1 MIKFKEGVFAND
13 LRYPLINAIK
23 EAHIAFQKHDS
34 DLTITSLADGD
45 SHRDDSYH
53 YRDLAFDS
61 RTRHLDRATVLDIAK
76 EIRTRLGKHYDVIIE
91 ETHLHIEFDLE
102 KFKNAS

>member
-23 EAHIAFQKHDS
+23 EAHIAFQEHDS

-45 SHRDDSYH
+45 SHRPDSYH
-53 YRDLAFDS
+53 FQDLAFDS
-61 RTRHLDRATVLDIAK
+61 RTRHLDRTQVLDIAK
-76 EIRTRLGKHYDVIIE
+76 EICTRLGKYYDVIIHD
-91 ETHLHIEFDLE
+91 THLHIEFDL
-102 KFKNAS
+102 KRFKNDT